1 MAPVSASPATTCRR
15 CRALER
21 DNARLRREAERMQAR
36 IAQLEGALE
45 RSRRDGK
52 RQAAPFS
59 KGEPKQAPR
68 RPGRKSGKAHGPSA
82 WRKPPDH
89 VDEVVAVA
97 LPERCPR
104 CDGSVEAVRTA
115 VQFQADLPEVRPHV
129 TRFDVAIGRCRK
141 CGRRVQGRHE
151 RQTSDALG
159 AAASQVGPRAVALSA
174 HLNKGVGASYEK
186 VAKLYAVAFG
196 LHVGRSS
203 LCRATDRL
211 ARVAEPTYQ
220 ALVDH
225 VRTAPVVA
233 PDETG
238 WKVAAHLEWLWAFV
252 TPTVTVYAIQSGRGF
267 EEAVAIL
274 GEDYEGTLARD
285 GWAPY
290 RKFVLASH
298 QTCLAHLDRRCRELL
313 ETAQRGAARVPHA
326 VQRILH
332 RALDLRDRRDA
343 DTITEHG
350 LLVAVGKLH
359 ADFDRLLESKPAIDA
374 NRRLIAHL
382 RNEREAM
389 FTFLADPDVPATNW
403 PAEQAIRPAVVTRKV
418 CGGNRTWNGARTQ
431 QVIAS
436 VLRTCHQQRR
446 DPFALLSNLLRAP
459 APTVARI
466 LVAPRRGSPASF
478 NSS

>member
-1 MAPVSASPATTCRR
+1 MAHASASLVATCRR
-15 CRALER
+15 CRTLER
-21 DNARLRREAERMQAR
+21 ENARLQRDAERMKAR

-45 RSRRDGK
+45 RARRDGK

-59 KGEPKQAPR
+59 KGEPRKQPR
-68 RPGRKSGKAHGPSA
+68 RPGRKPGQEHGPSA
-82 WRKPPDH
+82 WRQPPDH

-97 LPERCPR
+97 LPERCPH
-104 CDGSVEAVRTA
+104 CDGSVEPVRTA
-115 VQFQADLPEVRPHV
+115 EPFQAELPEVKPHV
-129 TRFDVAIGRCRK
+129 TRFDIEIGRCRD

-151 RQTSDALG
+151 RRTSDALG
-159 AAASQVGPRAVALSA
+159 AAASQVGPRAKALSA

-186 VAKLYAVAFG
+186 VQKLYDVACG
-196 LHVGRSS
+196 LHLTRRA

-211 ARVAEPTYQ
+211 ARSAEPTYQ
-220 ALVDH
+220 ALVEH
-225 VRTAPVVA
+225 VRAAPVVA

-238 WKVAAHLEWLWAFV
+238 WKVSGHLEWLWAFV
-252 TPTVTVYAIQSGRGF
+252 TPTVTVYAIQSGRGYDQ
-267 EEAVAIL
+267 AVAVL
-274 GEDYEGTLARD
+274 GEDYAGTLARD

-290 RKFVLASH
+290 RKFVLAEH
-298 QTCLAHLDRRCRELL
+298 QTCLAHLDRRCSELL

-343 DTITEHG
+343 GTITDHG
-350 LLVAVGKLH
+350 LLVAVGRLH
-359 ADFDRLLESKPAIDA
+359 SDFDRLLESQPAVDA
-374 NRRLIAHL
+374 NRRLVAHL
-382 RNEREAM
+382 RKERQAM

-403 PAEQAIRPAVVTRKV
+403 PAEQAIRPAVVTRKI

-436 VLRTCHQQRR
+436 VLRTCRQQHR
-446 DPFALLSNLLRAP
+446 DPFALFSDVLRAP

-466 LVAPRRGSPASF
+466 LVEAPRGPPVTF